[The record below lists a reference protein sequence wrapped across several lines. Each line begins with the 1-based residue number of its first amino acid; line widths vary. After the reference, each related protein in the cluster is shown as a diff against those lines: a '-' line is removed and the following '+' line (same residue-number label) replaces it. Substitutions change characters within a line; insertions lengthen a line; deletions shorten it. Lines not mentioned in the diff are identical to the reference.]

1 MKKLAALFILCF
13 SILVFTQN
21 DFIPTNIQKAITKG
35 TRSLDGKPGKNY
47 WQNSSDY
54 KIHAKFDPLKKI
66 LQGNETI
73 VYYNNSPDS
82 LDELVVRLYPN
93 FYKSSSARNFRIS
106 PESVTD
112 GVELLLLEIDG
123 KQVNLDNRSAV
134 NFTNTNMIIKLLNK
148 ISPKSSSVI
157 KVNWKYD
164 IPLGPAIRTG
174 MYDSTIFLIAYW
186 YPQISVYDDID
197 GWDKIDFNGE
207 QEMYNDFN
215 NYDVELEL
223 PNTYLVW
230 ATGELENPQDIFSQ
244 RILEKY
250 YKAKLSDSVIN
261 IIKKEDYEIGGIVL
275 PSKEKIIWKFK
286 ANNVTD
292 FAFGCS
298 DRFLWDAVSLK
309 PDKNS
314 DRRVFI
320 SAAYREESKDFYEVA
335 QIAKESLE
343 YFSTDLP
350 AVPYPYPSFTVFNGG
365 GGMEFPMIINDEST
379 SSKAATVGLTSHEAA
394 HTYFPFYMGINE
406 KKYAWMDEGMAVM
419 LPFKFQE
426 QVEGNDPVGR
436 NASSYSLFA
445 GSEWDMPPI
454 TPSILLRG
462 TSYRMASYQRP
473 GLAYQFLQEILGRDL
488 FRSALN
494 EYMRRWNGKHPIP
507 NDFFNTFEDY
517 LQMDLS
523 WFWKPWFYEKA
534 FPDLAVKAYKKK
546 DNFLE
551 IEIEKVGNIPVPIKI
566 SFYNQD
572 KNLKE
577 IYFTADVWKDG
588 NKTYLVKIDN
598 PPSFDEMILGDV
610 KIPDVNKNNNEVLLK

>member
-1 MKKLAALFILCF
+1 MKKLTALFILCF
-13 SILVFTQN
+13 SISVFPQN
-21 DFIPTNIQKAITKG
+21 DFIPTNIQKAINKA

-47 WQNSSDY
+47 WQNASDY
-54 KIHAKFDPLKKI
+54 QIQAKFDPVKKI
-66 LQGNETI
+66 LEGNEKI
-73 VYYNNSPDS
+73 IYYNNSPDS
-82 LDELVVRLYPN
+82 LDELVIRLYPN

-106 PESVTD
+106 PESVTN
-112 GVELLLLEIDG
+112 GVELLFLEIDG
-123 KQVNLDNRSAV
+123 EQVNLENRSAV
-134 NFTNTNMIIKLLNK
+134 NFTNTNLIIKLRNK
-148 ISPKSSSVI
+148 ISPQSTSLI
-157 KVNWKYD
+157 KLNWKYD

-223 PNTYLVW
+223 PNNYLVW
-230 ATGELENPQDIFSQ
+230 ATGELENPQEIFSQ
-244 RILEKY
+244 RILERY

-261 IIKKEDYEIGGIVL
+261 IIKKEDYEIGEIVIA
-275 PSKEKIIWKFK
+275 SKEKINWKFK

-320 SAAYREESKDFYEVA
+320 SAAYKEESKDFQEVA
-335 QIAKESLE
+335 QITKDALE

-350 AVPYPYPSFTVFNGG
+350 GVPFPYPSFTVFNGG

-379 SSKAATVGLTSHEAA
+379 SSKAATVDLTSHEAA

-426 QVEGNDPVGR
+426 KVEGNEPIGR

-445 GSEWDMPPI
+445 GSELDMPPI

-494 EYMRRWNGKHPIP
+494 EYMSRWNGKHPIP
-507 NDFFNTFEDY
+507 NDFFNSFEDF

-523 WFWKPWFYEKA
+523 WFWKPWFYEKGY
-534 FPDLAVKAYKKK
+534 PDLAVKAYKKK
-546 DNFLE
+546 YNLLE

-566 SFYNQD
+566 SLYNQD
-572 KNLKE
+572 ENVKE
-577 IYFTADVWKDG
+577 TYFTADVWKDAK
-588 NKTYLVKIDN
+588 KTYLVKIDN
-598 PPSFDEMILGDV
+598 PPSFDKIILGDF